1 MRPIAALLLLATS
14 SCALFHG
21 NISDRSD
28 VSVNANPDAVIAAA
42 STQLQHHGFKVNDLG
57 GGVLVTVPRAIQ
69 AHQRGDSTMMKGNQ
83 WFLRVQVDRASFTA
97 GSRIQ
102 VTGFIVP
109 KALSTTPVQQ
119 RAVTITSS
127 ESKLFSE
134 VRAATKWIV
143 DAAERKT
150 PKQSKGARPD

>member
-1 MRPIAALLLLATS
+1 MRPIAALLLLVTS
-14 SCALFHG
+14 SCALSRG
-21 NISDRSD
+21 ITNRSD
-28 VSVNANPDAVIAAA
+28 VSVNANPDVVIAAA

-57 GGVLVTVPRAIQ
+57 GGSLVTVPKAIQ
-69 AHQRGDSTMMKGNQ
+69 AFQRDDSTMAKGNQ

-119 RAVTITSS
+119 RAIPITSNDK
-127 ESKLFSE
+127 KLFSE
-134 VRAATKWIV
+134 VKAASSWIV
-143 DAAERKT
+143 EAAGRKS